1 MQSGLRTVSTAI
13 SAAFALALLVES
25 AGAGSAR
32 GSQMSFAVGSG
43 LIQQIKHKR
52 HKRREPKAGE
62 VIAGAILLGVLG
74 AAAASADDNHYN
86 DYYHS

>member
-1 MQSGLRTVSTAI
+1 
-13 SAAFALALLVES
+13 
-25 AGAGSAR
+25 
-32 GSQMSFAVGSG
+32 MSFAVGSG